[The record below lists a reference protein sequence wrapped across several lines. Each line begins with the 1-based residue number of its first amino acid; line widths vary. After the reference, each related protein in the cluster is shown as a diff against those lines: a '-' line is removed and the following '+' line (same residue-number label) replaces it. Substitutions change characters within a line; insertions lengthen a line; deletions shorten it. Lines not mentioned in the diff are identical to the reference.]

1 MARKG
6 VTGWPAFEIGVG
18 LVLAACVLAVVATR
32 IDTILEQAEK
42 TAVETTIMNLRS
54 GLRLEKARRIVA
66 GQGMA
71 GLAGSN
77 PLDLLQ
83 PPAGNNTRV
92 KILNLLNSQN
102 SDKRW
107 GLSSDNTLYYSPNR
121 VRHLKLQR
129 AGAEKT
135 LAWQL
140 RADQS
145 GGQVEF
151 VSITPYLWF

>member
-6 VTGWPAFEIGVG
+6 LTGWPAYEIGLG

-54 GLRLEKARRIVA
+54 GLRLEKARRTVA
-66 GQGMA
+66 GQAMA

-83 PPAGNNTRV
+83 LSAANNTRV
-92 KILNLLNSQN
+92 KTVNLLNSQN
-102 SDKRW
+102 SDRRW

-121 VRHLKLQR
+121 VRHLNMLR

-145 GGQVEF
+145 GGQVEL

>member
-6 VTGWPAFEIGVG
+6 VTGWPAYEIGLG

-66 GQGMA
+66 GQAMA

-83 PPAGNNTRV
+83 PPAGNIARV

-121 VRHLKLQR
+121 VRHLKMQR

>member
-6 VTGWPAFEIGVG
+6 VTGWPAYEIGLG
-18 LVLAACVLAVVATR
+18 LVLAACVLAVVTTR

-66 GQGMA
+66 GQAMA

-83 PPAGNNTRV
+83 PPAGNIARV

-121 VRHLKLQR
+121 VRHLKMQR
-129 AGAEKT
+129 AGAENT

-145 GGQVEF
+145 GGQVEL